1 MFLFL
6 CPQYLTTEPMFLR
19 YSVII
24 FRGGTKKALLTVSG
38 WQGYAGWDVIL
49 LGGDYSGLMSP
60 SNGSGLKPS
69 P

>member
-24 FRGGTKKALLTVSG
+24 FHGGTKKSLAHREWVGKAMLDGMLFF
-38 WQGYAGWDVIL
+38 
-49 LGGDYSGLMSP
+49 
-60 SNGSGLKPS
+60 
-69 P
+69 

>member
-6 CPQYLTTEPMFLR
+6 CPQYLTTEGMSLH

-24 FRGGTKKALLTVSG
+24 FYGGTKKALLTVSG
-38 WQGYAGWDVIL
+38 WARLCWMGCYSFREN
-49 LGGDYSGLMSP
+49 YSGLMSP
-60 SNGSGLKPS
+60 SNGRGLKPS